1 MAHMPPESLAAR
13 IWPGRA
19 PQLEPLGGGI
29 TNHNFKVSLDGEAYV
44 LRIGG
49 KDTELL
55 GIDRRAEHEAARAA
69 AAAGTGPEVVA
80 FLEPEGALVTRFVEG
95 RPLSIEE
102 MRSPEAIGLVVTAL
116 KSFHEG
122 QRLSARFDSFRVVET
137 YIAAAAARGVR
148 VPAAYARA
156 RQLAARIAAVR
167 GLRPLRPCHNDL
179 LNANFILGDKR
190 LWIVDWEYA
199 GMGDVF
205 FDLANFSVNHE
216 FGSEEDEELLRRY
229 FGERTPTDA
238 AGLVL
243 MRFMSD
249 LREATWGVVQQAISE
264 LDFDFAGYAERHFER
279 LEGTAAASRFRAALR
294 MLEQS

>member
-1 MAHMPPESLAAR
+1 MTHMRPESLAAR

-55 GIDRRAEHEAARAA
+55 GIDRRAEHEAAQAA

-80 FLEPEGALVTRFVEG
+80 FFEPEGALVTRFVAG

-102 MRSPEAIGLVVTAL
+102 MRSPDAIGLVVGAL
-116 KSFHEG
+116 KPFHDG
-122 QRLSARFDSFRVVET
+122 QLLSARFDPFRVVET
-137 YIAAAAARGVR
+137 YVAAAAARGGR
-148 VPAAYARA
+148 VPTAYWRV
-156 RQLAARIAAVR
+156 RQIAARIAAVR
-167 GLRPLRPCHNDL
+167 GPRPLRPCHNDL
-179 LNANFILGDKR
+179 LNANFILEDER

-216 FGSEEDEELLRRY
+216 FGAEEDDELLGRY
-229 FGERTPTDA
+229 FGVRTPTDA

-249 LREATWGVVQQAISE
+249 LREATWGIVQQTISE

-279 LEGTAAASRFRAALR
+279 LEAAAAAPRFRAALG